1 MDGPAPSSPRLA
13 RHDGDVTETDARVMA
28 DYRKWPDAQHYR
40 FMTERLG
47 EDEYGVWLGMPAGT
61 TYRGPRVGTFTTH
74 CVLLVPR
81 NAWWTA
87 KFRPATSGVPIYVDI
102 CTPARWHGTRVTAI
116 DLDLDVLRL
125 DDGQVQV
132 DDEDEF
138 ALHQVELRYPRW
150 LIQGAVR
157 SAEEVRSMVESAVE
171 PFGRAYESWV
181 DGIGSA

>member
-1 MDGPAPSSPRLA
+1 
-13 RHDGDVTETDARVMA
+13 
-28 DYRKWPDAQHYR
+28 
-40 FMTERLG
+40 MTERLG
-47 EDEYGVWLGMPAGT
+47 QDEYGVWLGTSVSVTSPSCLARRGLCSAAVREVGATRGDPPAGT
-61 TYRGPRVGTFTTH
+61 AYRGPRVGTFTTH

-87 KFRPATSGVPIYVDI
+87 KFRPATAGVPIYVDI

-138 ALHQVELRYPRW
+138 LLRQVALRYPRW